1 MLTHSS
7 KMFQPP
13 LRIALFGTSADPP
26 HRGHC
31 EILRW
36 LATQFDH
43 VAVWA
48 SDNPFKAHQS
58 PLRDR
63 ATMLHLMIQ
72 DIPTPEGHIALHE
85 DLSHSRTLFSV
96 ERARDQWPDAELT
109 LVVGSDLVQQLPRWY
124 KARELLQQVRI
135 LVVPRPGYDLS
146 EHVLME
152 VQQKGGDI
160 TVADIPKTFDVS
172 STYYRQTDDSDALPT
187 AVRAYINQKKLYLCT
202 ESSKEKQPI
211 R

>member
-1 MLTHSS
+1 MLTNHKETSQ
-7 KMFQPP
+7 M
-13 LRIALFGTSADPP
+13 RIALFGTSADPP
-26 HRGHC
+26 HWGHC

-36 LATQFDH
+36 LSTQFDH

-63 ATMLHLMIQ
+63 AMMLRLMIR
-72 DIPTPEGHIALHE
+72 DIPIQKGYIALYE
-85 DLSHSRTLFSV
+85 DLSHSRTLISV
-96 ERARDQWPDAELT
+96 ERARERWPNAKLT

-124 KARELLQQVRI
+124 KARELFQQVQI

-152 VQQKGGDI
+152 VQQQGGDI
-160 TVADIPKTFDVS
+160 TIAAIPKTFDVS
-172 STYYRQTDDSDALPT
+172 STYYRQTDDLAALPT
-187 AVRAYINQKKLYLCT
+187 AVRAYINQKKLYPCT
-202 ESSKEKQPI
+202 ESSREKQPI
-211 R
+211 H